1 MFLFSLCS
9 CVVCFCSC
17 VLVVRVVRVVLASLC
32 CSSFASHE
40 PTKVARPCQRVRC
53 QHSKKQSQG
62 QQPKKQR
69 RARALHDKKRPP
81 QRTQQVRP
89 CALFCC
95 DCFFVLLLT
104 LFFPVF
110 LSLFFLS
117 LFLFPVSLS
126 CFSFLFLFP
135 VSLPFPHS
143 HAKQGNYVNPHVYKR
158 HVPKR
163 VVQRPAFG
171 SAVPRSPSPEK
182 KSPPHAS
189 PKAQITGKSARRNR
203 NRNRGLGKGNRVTS
217 PSGVQGAS
225 PGSPPQLQRRELRA
239 GWSPAIIRGT
249 SVTAHTHTSSHTV
262 LAHAHRT
269 MTGVVNAK
277 EEDLGLAAN
286 SAELFQKELRN

>member
-1 MFLFSLCS
+1 MC
-9 CVVCFCSC
+9 
-17 VLVVRVVRVVLASLC
+17 
-32 CSSFASHE
+32 
-40 PTKVARPCQRVRC
+40 
-53 QHSKKQSQG
+53 
-62 QQPKKQR
+62 
-69 RARALHDKKRPP
+69 
-81 QRTQQVRP
+81 
-89 CALFCC
+89 
-95 DCFFVLLLT
+95 FVLLRL
-104 LFFPVF
+104 LLRAVVDAFFPCFSFSVF
-110 LSLFFLS
+110 SFS
-117 LFLFPVSLS
+117 VSLS

-203 NRNRGLGKGNRVTS
+203 NRNRGLGNRVTTS
-217 PSGVQGAS
+217 SGAPDAS